1 MIKYYTWALSEKVLS
16 ILPLGTKLYYF
27 AGSLLTKNKKG
38 KNASFLSSLILVKK
52 VKDLVPPNSTI
63 LDVGTGWFHHE
74 SFLLWLSGNYK
85 IILFDIR
92 NNSKLIYIKNY
103 IHHIIE
109 NLDYLSEQLHLDK
122 TESERKLSEILKMNN
137 KEDIYTY
144 CNFEPHIT
152 QNLDTL
158 SIYNN
163 SINFMISNCVL
174 NHIPL
179 KMLDSELG
187 ILKKLLNPGGM
198 MYFLIGHDDHW
209 SFHDNTAN
217 IFNYYRYSDKFYKI
231 LFENKFEFQNRLV
244 KPELD
249 ELFKKNGLEVIEYFP
264 YITTESKNAVKT
276 LGKINSRFSKYP
288 SSELSAIWSFYL
300 LK

>member
-1 MIKYYTWALSEKVLS
+1 MLKYYTWALSEKVLS

-27 AGSLLTKNKKG
+27 AGSFLNKNKKG

-52 VKDLVPPNSTI
+52 AKDLVPPNGTV

-74 SFLLWLSGNYK
+74 AFLLWLSGNYK

-109 NLDYLSEQLHLDK
+109 NLEYLSEQLLFDK
-122 TESERKLSEILKMNN
+122 AESERKLSEILKMNN

-144 CNFEPHIT
+144 CNFVPHIT

-163 SINFMISNCVL
+163 SINFMVSNCVL

-179 KMLDSELG
+179 KMLYSELG
-187 ILKKLLNPGGM
+187 ILKKLLRPGGM

-264 YITTESKNAVKT
+264 YITAESKN
-276 LGKINSRFSKYP
+276 
-288 SSELSAIWSFYL
+288 
-300 LK
+300 